1 MKRVFEKLRRQTGTL
16 GSSRGLTLVE
26 IMVVITLL
34 AAIMGVI
41 GFNYFG
47 ALTSGKKKLARSG
60 IQQVEQLIENQRM
73 LNSSTELPDDLEEL
87 TQGPD
92 PLVEDESKIEDPWG
106 NKYIYEKQSSSEYTV
121 YSAGP
126 DGQRGTEDDIKLE
139 DE

>member
-1 MKRVFEKLRRQTGTL
+1 MKQFWSRIRGTA
-16 GSSRGLTLVE
+16 GFWTSSRGLTLVE

-60 IQQVEQLIENQRM
+60 IQQVEQLVESQRM
-73 LNSSTELPDDLEEL
+73 LNASTELPDSLEEL
-87 TQGPD
+87 TQGED

-106 NKYIYEKQSSSEYTV
+106 NRYIYEKTSDANFRV

-126 DGQRGTEDDIKLE
+126 DGQRGTEDDIKLD